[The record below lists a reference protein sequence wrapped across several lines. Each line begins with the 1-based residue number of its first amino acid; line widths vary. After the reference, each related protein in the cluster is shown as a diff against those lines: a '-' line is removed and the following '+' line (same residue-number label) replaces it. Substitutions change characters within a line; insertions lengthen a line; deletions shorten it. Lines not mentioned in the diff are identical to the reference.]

1 MNIIFGDRVWRR
13 IVYLSKKRH
22 YEGKMSNYFLISGF
36 VLMMLFVLFQVLTKT
51 LNGIV
56 NYLLRI
62 EFLLQ
67 TEYDYRREELDVQ
80 MILDL
85 DLDSLT

>member
-1 MNIIFGDRVWRR
+1 
-13 IVYLSKKRH
+13 
-22 YEGKMSNYFLISGF
+22 
-36 VLMMLFVLFQVLTKT
+36 MLFVLFQVLSKT
-51 LNGIV
+51 LNSII

-80 MILDL
+80 TILDL
-85 DLDSLT
+85 DDFS